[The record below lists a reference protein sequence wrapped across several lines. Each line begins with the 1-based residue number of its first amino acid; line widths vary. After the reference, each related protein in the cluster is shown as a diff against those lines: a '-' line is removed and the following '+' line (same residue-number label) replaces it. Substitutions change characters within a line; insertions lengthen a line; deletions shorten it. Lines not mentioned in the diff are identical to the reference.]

1 LRIAI
6 EDRWGQASLVLVS
19 HPRRVDQEDRQVE
32 HRHGKTLERLREH
45 LVRADGELEGAAQ
58 RFLDPGTR
66 DEDEVALV
74 KAIADAR
81 MLVGDALETTRWRL
95 EESDRG

>member
-1 LRIAI
+1 M
-6 EDRWGQASLVLVS
+6 
-19 HPRRVDQEDRQVE
+19 E
-32 HRHGKTLERLREH
+32 HRHGMTLERLRGH
-45 LVRADGELEGAAQ
+45 LARADGELEAAQ
-58 RFLDPGTR
+58 HFLDPGTR

-81 MLVGDALETTRWRL
+81 TLVSDALKRARWRL